1 MLDTSLRGSASSSRT
16 SKESALETDLA
27 GHRARQRSLRNGRA
41 VLKGNTPMEHDYILW
56 VAAAAY
62 GLHMT
67 EEAVYDWRSWARN
80 VLKIPA
86 EWNEFYLFNAVV
98 ALLGISCAMIGW
110 RAPALSLLF
119 PAFMLI
125 NAILFHIVPTVKTRI
140 FSPGLFTA
148 IILFLPIGSYCYVF
162 AADDGVLTGSA
173 VMISATLGFLI
184 MMMPIVIQKTK
195 NRPMFRKFADR
206 G

>member
-1 MLDTSLRGSASSSRT
+1 MMG
-16 SKESALETDLA
+16 
-27 GHRARQRSLRNGRA
+27 
-41 VLKGNTPMEHDYILW
+41 HDYILW
-56 VAAAAY
+56 VATAAY

-98 ALLGISCAMIGW
+98 ALLGVSCAMIGW
-110 RAPALSLLF
+110 RAPELSLLF

-125 NAILFHIVPTVKTRI
+125 NAILFHILPTLKTRI

-148 IILFLPIGSYCYVF
+148 IILFLPIGSYCYVL
-162 AADDGVLTGSA
+162 AAVDGVLTGGAALVSA
-173 VMISATLGFLI
+173 ILGFLI
-184 MMMPIVIQKTK
+184 MMMPIAIQKTK
-195 NRPMFRKFADR
+195 NRPMFRKFDR
-206 G
+206 LD